1 MEYVQLLKDQVF
13 KIGYLEPEAFE
24 ALVTPWERVSYARK
38 QLITKAGE
46 TEKYLYLVLDGVQRA
61 YFRHG
66 DKEPTLV
73 FSFKPSFS
81 GIIDSFFTQTPS
93 KFYLETI
100 TQSKLVRI
108 HYNDLSRLMTE
119 YKSIES
125 WVRVAVTWVLAGT
138 LERQVELM
146 TYSAEEKFTALLRRS
161 PHVLNMIPH
170 KYLASYIGVDPATFS
185 KLLGTIKL

>member
-1 MEYVQLLKDQVF
+1 MDHLVQLKEQIF
-13 KIGYLEPEAFE
+13 KVYSLDNEAWE
-24 ALVTPWERVSYARK
+24 ALCMPWEEVLYKRK
-38 QLITKAGE
+38 QIITNEGE
-46 TEKYLYLVLDGVQRA
+46 VEKYLYMVLDGVQRA

-73 FSFKPSFS
+73 FSFYPSFS

-100 TQSKLVRI
+100 TQSKLLRI
-108 HYNDLSRLMTE
+108 HYNDLNALMQ
-119 YKSIES
+119 KHRSIET
-125 WVRVAVTWVLAGT
+125 WVRVATIWTLAGT
-138 LERQVELM
+138 LERQIELM
-146 TYSAEEKFTALLRRS
+146 AYSAEDKFTALLRRS

-170 KYLASYIGVDPATFS
+170 KYLASYIGVDPSTFS